1 MKLPVPLNAD
11 GSGAMFNRIAHRYD
25 LLNRLMSF
33 GIDRIW
39 RRKLLAALPP
49 NGLFLD
55 VATGT
60 ADVAIEIA
68 RSRSETN
75 IIGLDPSVG
84 MLDVGRRKIAHLNL
98 TDRVELVEGDAQA
111 MPYPDNHFHASC
123 ISFGIRNVPNRQLGL
138 QEMARITKPGGQVV
152 VLELSE
158 PRGGLLSAFARFH
171 VHHIVPRLGAL
182 ISGDKEYRYL
192 QQSIAA
198 FPAAEDFS
206 AMMAKAGLVDVTYER
221 LTLGTAHL
229 YVGTVPG
236 NEG

>member
-1 MKLPVPLNAD
+1 MKPPMPLNAD

-39 RRKLLAALPP
+39 RQKLLAALPP

-84 MLDVGRRKIAHLNL
+84 MLDVGRKK
-98 TDRVELVEGDAQA
+98 VEQLKL
-111 MPYPDNHFHASC
+111 C
-123 ISFGIRNVPNRQLGL
+123 I
-138 QEMARITKPGGQVV
+138 MA
-152 VLELSE
+152 
-158 PRGGLLSAFARFH
+158 
-171 VHHIVPRLGAL
+171 
-182 ISGDKEYRYL
+182 
-192 QQSIAA
+192 
-198 FPAAEDFS
+198 
-206 AMMAKAGLVDVTYER
+206 
-221 LTLGTAHL
+221 
-229 YVGTVPG
+229 
-236 NEG
+236 